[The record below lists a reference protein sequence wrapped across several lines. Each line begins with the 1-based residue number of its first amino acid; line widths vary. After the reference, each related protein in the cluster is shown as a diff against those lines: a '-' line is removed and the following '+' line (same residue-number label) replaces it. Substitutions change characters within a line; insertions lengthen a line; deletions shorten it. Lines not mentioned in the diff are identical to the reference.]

1 MKLKDI
7 VFKSKKINIGKK
19 NTSHIYNFKEKVFV
33 GYKDTTL
40 SVVSKDPIFCDAF
53 STSLIAMPMVE
64 RNAFIKNK
72 KIEIFISGN

>member
-1 MKLKDI
+1 MSSKLFPWQIDGN
-7 VFKSKKINIGKK
+7 VFLE
-19 NTSHIYNFKEKVFV
+19 YE
-33 GYKDTTL
+33 DTTL

-53 STSLIAMPMVE
+53 STYLIAMPKVE